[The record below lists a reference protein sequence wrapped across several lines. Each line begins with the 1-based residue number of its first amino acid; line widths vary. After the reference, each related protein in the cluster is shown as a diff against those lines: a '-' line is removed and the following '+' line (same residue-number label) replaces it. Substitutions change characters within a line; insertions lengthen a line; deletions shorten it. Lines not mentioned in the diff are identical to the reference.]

1 MLRFDDEALTAPGR
15 RRLGSASTDEVAAR
29 QKAKAEARLRSG
41 EVLDHETELVRS
53 RERLLAVYGIT
64 QP

>member
-1 MLRFDDEALTAPGR
+1 MGY
-15 RRLGSASTDEVAAR
+15 ASTDEIAAR
-29 QKAKAEARLRSG
+29 QKAKAEGRLRSG
-41 EVLDHETELVRS
+41 EVRDHETELVRS